1 MDRRPPRD
9 GVHRAAGPV
18 GQLVQSSVHPSLQV
32 DGSPS
37 GEAWGPRDP
46 VLLGLVIGPCHAEA
60 PPLRH
65 PHSDAPLS
73 VRCSRSRRTPRE
85 PLDTRPDLLDQG
97 PCQVDDTALAPVTS
111 RSVISA
117 RRRRRLRRVLRLL
130 GHRQQVILPRFPW
143 QTLGKRKGLE
153 GSRPPRPC
161 FEWLRGPATTCKR
174 TVGRSIS
181 VSAGCRASQALR
193 AAYSQVQIG
202 VRNHLQPDRLLAFRF
217 GTSLRWALQ
226 GEMAAAGANRWTL
239 RPVRSSGI
247 AGPTT
252 RSGYAPAGQP
262 FGSNPA

>member
-1 MDRRPPRD
+1 MVSLFASAVERSSSAAGGAGEPSIEISDMDRRPPRD

-85 PLDTRPDLLDQG
+85 PLDTRHDPLEQG

-117 RRRRRLRRVLRLL
+117 L
-130 GHRQQVILPRFPW
+130 GGVGFAGFSGFSAVALAPR
-143 QTLGKRKGLE
+143 
-153 GSRPPRPC
+153 
-161 FEWLRGPATTCKR
+161 
-174 TVGRSIS
+174 
-181 VSAGCRASQALR
+181 
-193 AAYSQVQIG
+193 
-202 VRNHLQPDRLLAFRF
+202 AFRVRVWQILS
-217 GTSLRWALQ
+217 GDWHRVCDACWGCPSSVRELLPTDPNVAQ
-226 GEMAAAGANRWTL
+226 GAVHWLLKAPN
-239 RPVRSSGI
+239 
-247 AGPTT
+247 
-252 RSGYAPAGQP
+252 PAGV
-262 FGSNPA
+262 

>member
-46 VLLGLVIGPCHAEA
+46 VLLGLVIVPCHAEA

-85 PLDTRPDLLDQG
+85 PLDTRHDLLEQG

-117 RRRRRLRRVLRLL
+117 RRRRRLRRFLRLL
-130 GHRQQVILPRFPW
+130 GCGIGSSGVPRPSLADYVMGTGPRSGGDRRRRALVLAILESDMSSGPRYILPIHRILTVRAP
-143 QTLGKRKGLE
+143 TRLL
-153 GSRPPRPC
+153 GSR
-161 FEWLRGPATTCKR
+161 EKHVDAELRG
-174 TVGRSIS
+174 I
-181 VSAGCRASQALR
+181 AL
-193 AAYSQVQIG
+193 
-202 VRNHLQPDRLLAFRF
+202 
-217 GTSLRWALQ
+217 
-226 GEMAAAGANRWTL
+226 
-239 RPVRSSGI
+239 
-247 AGPTT
+247 
-252 RSGYAPAGQP
+252 
-262 FGSNPA
+262 